1 MLRWPRLPPSPIS
14 KVGSLRDAFWICA
27 FQFCF
32 VLHACHT
39 NSASDSWLKKSF
51 ARLPSFSL
59 GFREGI
65 FLIGGGGG
73 GWAGALE
80 GRVLSNFF
88 YKLGRV
94 KPVLFSTRGGKEF
107 FFLARKKLLHV
118 ASTLFIQ
125 AKLPVEM
132 NLNYF
137 TGVEKFTYRKTI
149 FS

>member
-1 MLRWPRLPPSPIS
+1 M
-14 KVGSLRDAFWICA
+14 
-27 FQFCF
+27 
-32 VLHACHT
+32 
-39 NSASDSWLKKSF
+39 
-51 ARLPSFSL
+51 PSFSL

-73 GWAGALE
+73 GGWAGASE

-107 FFLARKKLLHV
+107 FLARKKLLHV

-125 AKLPVEM
+125 AKLPVEI